1 MTGEGAPETAWLLG
15 SEQSDIEDAVAI
27 AVLKGAHSPAASRH
41 VKMEVEISPRLEPNL
56 LHWPLEKTVCLPQ
69 RDLAAILFT

>member
-1 MTGEGAPETAWLLG
+1 
-15 SEQSDIEDAVAI
+15 
-27 AVLKGAHSPAASRH
+27 
-41 VKMEVEISPRLEPNL
+41 MEVEISPRLEPNL